1 MKAGTPI
8 AETQTA
14 ALDEQQERSMRLLLL
29 KEGSDLTREVVESAH
44 ARGRTVRSRTRLYNA
59 ENK

>member
-1 MKAGTPI
+1 
-8 AETQTA
+8 
-14 ALDEQQERSMRLLLL
+14 MRLLLL

-44 ARGRTVRSRTRLYNA
+44 ARGRSVRSRTRLYNA